1 LLGRVLEHLVDGV
14 WLSVR
19 IIETEAYYGQGQED
33 RASHASLG
41 YTENRKALFMDP
53 GTIYMYYSRGGDS
66 LSFTCSGNSGNAVLV
81 KSGYPVSTSNQTQNE
96 TMLQKM
102 RQLNPLPN
110 GKNGIRSIDRLCVYA
125 TDKLYFASLLD
136 LKLKNGMVRNYLRNY
151 FDLISRKKTRSLQQ
165 K

>member
-1 LLGRVLEHLVDGV
+1 MEEIGKYCDFKFFDRDVQEVSKDLLGRVLEHLVDGV

-66 LSFTCSGNSGNAVLV
+66 LNFTCSGNSGNAVLV
-81 KSGYPVSTSNQTQNE
+81 KSGYPVLTSNQTQNE

-110 GKNGIRSIDRLCVYA
+110 GKNGIRLELV
-125 TDKLYFASLLD
+125 K
-136 LKLKNGMVRNYLRNY
+136 
-151 FDLISRKKTRSLQQ
+151 
-165 K
+165 

>member
-1 LLGRVLEHLVDGV
+1 MKRYLLNFRKMEKVSKDSDSKFFDRDVQEVSKDLLGRVLEHLVDGI

-66 LSFTCSGNSGNAVLV
+66 LNFTCSGNSGNAVLV
-81 KSGYPVSTSNQTQNE
+81 KSGYPLTTSNQSQNE

-110 GKNGIRSIDRLCVYA
+110 AKNGIRLELV
-125 TDKLYFASLLD
+125 KE
-136 LKLKNGMVRNYLRNY
+136 
-151 FDLISRKKTRSLQQ
+151 
-165 K
+165 